1 MREPNAFLPK
11 KRLSMSEEVKGFFS
25 WLVFRN
31 QLNLY
36 VLAFGFRE
44 RIEDFTAFDKRQVA
58 VDFLLQDEQM
68 FAVPLEMVRNAEMY
82 DSRLPVDVRN
92 VYN

>member
-11 KRLSMSEEVKGFFS
+11 KRLSMSKEVKGFFG
-25 WLVFRN
+25 WLVFRS

-36 VLAFGFRE
+36 VLAFGFRK

-58 VDFLLQDEQM
+58 VDFLRQDEQM
-68 FAVPLEMVRNAEMY
+68 FAVPL
-82 DSRLPVDVRN
+82 
-92 VYN
+92 